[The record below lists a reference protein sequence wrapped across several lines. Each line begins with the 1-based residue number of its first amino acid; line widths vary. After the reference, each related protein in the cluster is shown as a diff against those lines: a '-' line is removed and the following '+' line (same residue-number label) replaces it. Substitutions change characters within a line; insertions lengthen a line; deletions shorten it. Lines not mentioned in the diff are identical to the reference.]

1 MKNTTKGLILLS
13 AVASLSAFADGKT
26 PPKAKDTK
34 EVAQVSCEGVNEC
47 KGKGACGNASHDCA
61 GQNECKGKGWISLSA
76 ADCKTKG
83 GKVAADKKKM

>member
-13 AVASLSAFADGKT
+13 AVASLSAFAADT
-26 PPKAKDTK
+26 KAKGKEVK

-47 KGKGACGNASHDCA
+47 KGKGACGNATHDCA

-83 GKVAADKKKM
+83 GKVAVAPKKM